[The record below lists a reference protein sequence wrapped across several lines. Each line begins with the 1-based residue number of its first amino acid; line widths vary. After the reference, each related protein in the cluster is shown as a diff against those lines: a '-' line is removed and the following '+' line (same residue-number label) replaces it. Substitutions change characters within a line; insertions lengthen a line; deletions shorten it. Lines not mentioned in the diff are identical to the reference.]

1 MSWLEDLGKAVA
13 ESPVGGVLTY
23 VGERKHGQML
33 LARNRRDVQRVPD
46 HFPSQGRDRQQG
58 GNDHGHGR
66 RQHDR
71 GPKRAAQPRRKTAP
85 TPARLVGRQIPEGSC
100 GCEAQRPWDILQVGD
115 ELRSGLI
122 ARRGVLRE
130 AARDRCEELRREVR
144 PQLGERAKFVVDD
157 GVEGRSVGAPAE
169 RQPAGDHL
177 VDHNAERPEVGA
189 VVNAQPVH
197 ASAFCMTAAVL
208 STHTIP
214 ESYVV
219 LNEVPKLPHAC
230 VVAEAEGIAAQ
241 VSLGR
246 HPAVLIENEG
256 ALVVGR
262 DVLDAFDRLE
272 VLEATAEA
280 LVLSRPLGPLVPMPD
295 AAIDELRRVFGVP

>member
-1 MSWLEDLGKAVA
+1 
-13 ESPVGGVLTY
+13 
-23 VGERKHGQML
+23 
-33 LARNRRDVQRVPD
+33 
-46 HFPSQGRDRQQG
+46 
-58 GNDHGHGR
+58 
-66 RQHDR
+66 
-71 GPKRAAQPRRKTAP
+71 
-85 TPARLVGRQIPEGSC
+85 
-100 GCEAQRPWDILQVGD
+100 
-115 ELRSGLI
+115 
-122 ARRGVLRE
+122 
-130 AARDRCEELRREVR
+130 
-144 PQLGERAKFVVDD
+144 
-157 GVEGRSVGAPAE
+157 
-169 RQPAGDHL
+169 
-177 VDHNAERPEVGA
+177 
-189 VVNAQPVH
+189 
-197 ASAFCMTAAVL
+197 MTAAVL